1 MPVMPTTNDYDDVL
15 SRLLGNPDEL
25 ALQLEAFARDAEVFS
40 SALEHLIAKYPK
52 QWVAVYDG
60 KVQATSP
67 TLPGLLETLDHLQ
80 VPRDRAIVRFI
91 DRNERTMIL

>member
-1 MPVMPTTNDYDDVL
+1 MPTTYEYDDVL

-25 ALQLEAFARDAEVFS
+25 AQQLKAFARDAEVFS
-40 SALEHLIAKYPK
+40 SAREHLIAKYPK

-60 KVQATSP
+60 KVQATSS
-67 TLPGLLETLDHLQ
+67 TLPKLLQMLDRLK
-80 VPRDRAIVRFI
+80 VSRDRAIVRFI